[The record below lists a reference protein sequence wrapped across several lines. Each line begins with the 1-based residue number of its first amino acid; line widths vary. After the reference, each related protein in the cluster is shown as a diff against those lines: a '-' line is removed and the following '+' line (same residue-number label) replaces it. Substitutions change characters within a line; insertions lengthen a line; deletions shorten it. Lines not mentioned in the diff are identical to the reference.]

1 MGRHFTQLISLST
14 ECLQLHFPFIL
25 ASELN
30 PHLPIYE
37 LEPLVG
43 GASLILRRRPYCAR
57 AMFET
62 FLSCAGL
69 FNSYRSFVSVPLLS
83 ATVNSFLGFASS
95 NWVLCMRLSFEL
107 WFQMLTVP
115 QLKVSVRRRF
125 VTLEFTLIQT
135 IRIWKGNC
143 QKLEFLPDCNTNGLL
158 SDCQWCSSL
167 KPHGH
172 SPLALISVST
182 LVFRMVSHGMTH

>member
-1 MGRHFTQLISLST
+1 MGRHFTQLISLSR

-43 GASLILRRRPYCAR
+43 GASLTLRRRPYCAR

-95 NWVLCMRLSFEL
+95 NWVLCMHLCFEL
-107 WFQMLTVP
+107 WSLNLSKQPKCWLCPNLRFLSEDVLLLLNLPSFKLSGYGKETAKNWNFCQTVTQMASYPIVNGVLLWSLTGTR
-115 QLKVSVRRRF
+115 L
-125 VTLEFTLIQT
+125 
-135 IRIWKGNC
+135 
-143 QKLEFLPDCNTNGLL
+143 
-158 SDCQWCSSL
+158 
-167 KPHGH
+167 
-172 SPLALISVST
+172 
-182 LVFRMVSHGMTH
+182 